1 MFIEISD
8 WKSSKTWPVQS
19 KINIDTKFKKMKDK
33 EKGAGMLKKARF
45 ERNPEHKV
53 MSDWEFF
60 FIDIKNI
67 FNSLLI
73 LLN

>member
-19 KINIDTKFKKMKDK
+19 KINIDTKFEKMKDK

-53 MSDWEFF
+53 MSDWEVLSFWYQKYF
-60 FIDIKNI
+60 
-67 FNSLLI
+67 
-73 LLN
+73 